1 MHLQSHFNPFALM
14 VHPETVL
21 QAMEGS
27 VRLQQLQ
34 RRICRPLDKAAP
46 EADAAQAEG
55 GDAYDQSLDAELA
68 EYPDLF
74 RT

>member
-1 MHLQSHFNPFALM
+1 MHLQRRFNPFALM

-21 QAMEGS
+21 QAMENS
-27 VRLQQLQ
+27 ERLQNLQ
-34 RRICRPLDKAAP
+34 RRICRPLDKVTADPAA
-46 EADAAQAEG
+46 EAAAAL
-55 GDAYDQSLDAELA
+55 AHDQDLEAELA